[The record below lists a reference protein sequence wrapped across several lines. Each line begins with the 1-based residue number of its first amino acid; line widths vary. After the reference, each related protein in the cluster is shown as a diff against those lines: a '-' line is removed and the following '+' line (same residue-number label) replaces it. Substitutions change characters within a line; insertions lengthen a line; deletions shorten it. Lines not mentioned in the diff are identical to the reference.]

1 MGASYLYDTKNKIKS
16 LLFFLFSSIIRV
28 YIQIAKEKRTLMVN
42 LKEADER
49 KYLNEVQEKL
59 ELALEQI
66 IQQVDNYSK
75 EILEIKRYMYENA
88 AQLDPAEK
96 AANRIAVSDGVTF
109 GEKAIKER
117 ERLQK
122 LIQSPYFGRIDFREA
137 QKNADE
143 VFYIGVHSFID
154 PVTSRPV
161 IFDWR
166 APISSMFYDFE
177 IGEAFYV
184 APMGKIE
191 GMLTRKRQYRIR
203 KKQMEYMIESS
214 LNIGD
219 DILQKELSQNSDD
232 KMKNIVATIQR
243 EQNAIIRN
251 EAAKVLIIQGAA
263 GSGKTSIALHRVA
276 FLLYRYKDTLTSNN
290 VAIISPNR
298 VFGNYISNVLP
309 ELGEENILELSF
321 EDIATNMLGTKY
333 KHQTFSEQVES
344 LLADENSKT
353 IERIKFKAT
362 TDFAAQLQAY
372 LEDADENYFVPTD
385 ITLGDFYV
393 SKEALLSSYHALKR
407 LPIKNRLRKMAD
419 NLIEKYKRENDKKLD
434 AAISRQIRNSIE
446 KMFQFTDVLSLYQ
459 NFYHYIGREDLF
471 YAIKKN
477 VFEFCDVY
485 PLVYVKMFFEE
496 SEQKYK
502 KIQHLLVDEMQDY
515 TPIQYVVLSKMFS
528 CKMTILGDSYQSV
541 NPYSSSSVEKIQPYF
556 AGCSSAE
563 LCKSYRSTIEITKFT
578 QKILE
583 NKKLIPIERHGDM
596 PTITACQTQE
606 EQTEKIRH
614 LIEDFRKSEY
624 ASLGIICKSQAQ
636 ATVLFEQLH
645 SVYENIALL
654 DFESDVFQ
662 EGIVITSVH
671 MSKGLEFDQV
681 IVPDVSDILYKTPLE
696 RSLLYIA
703 CTRAMHKLDLV
714 CCGKTTT
721 FLD

>member
-1 MGASYLYDTKNKIKS
+1 MFNQTEIEERSYLGKI
-16 LLFFLFSSIIRV
+16 
-28 YIQIAKEKRTLMVN
+28 Q
-42 LKEADER
+42 D
-49 KYLNEVQEKL
+49 KL
-59 ELALEQI
+59 EIALEQI
-66 IQQVDNYSK
+66 VQRADNYYK
-75 EILEIKRYMYENA
+75 EVLEIKRYMYENA
-88 AQLDPAEK
+88 DQLDMAEK
-96 AANRIAVSDGVTF
+96 AANRIAVSEGINF
-109 GEKAIKER
+109 GEKTIKER

-122 LIQSPYFGRIDFREA
+122 LIQSPYFGRIDFCGA
-137 QKNADE
+137 QKEAEE

-154 PVTSRPV
+154 SATSSPV

-166 APISSMFYDFE
+166 APVSSMFYDFE
-177 IGEAFYV
+177 NGDAFYMTPV
-184 APMGKIE
+184 GKTE
-191 GMLTRKRQYRIR
+191 GILTRKRQYRIR
-203 KKQMEYMIESS
+203 QRQMEYMIESS

-243 EQNAIIRN
+243 EQNTIIRN
-251 EAAKVLIIQGAA
+251 ETAKVLIIQGAA

-290 VAIISPNR
+290 IAIISPNK
-298 VFGNYISNVLP
+298 VFGNYISSVLP

-321 EDIATNMLGTKY
+321 EDIVTNIFGTKY

-344 LLADENSKT
+344 LLVEEDSKT

-362 TDFAAQLQAY
+362 TDFVAQLQAY
-372 LEDADENYFVPTD
+372 LENADENYFVPTD
-385 ITLGDFYV
+385 ITLDDFNV
-393 SKEALLSSYHALKR
+393 SKEGLLSSYHALKR
-407 LPIKNRLRKMAD
+407 LPIKNRLRKIAD
-419 NLIEKYKRENDKKLD
+419 NLIERYKQENDKKLD
-434 AAISRQIRNSIE
+434 ASISRQIRNSIE

-477 VFEFCDVY
+477 TFEFCDVY

-515 TPIQYVVLSKMFS
+515 TPIQYAVLSKMFS

-556 AGCSSAE
+556 AGCCSAE

-583 NKKLIPIERHGDM
+583 NKKLIPIERHGDI
-596 PTITACQTQE
+596 PSVTVCQTQE
-606 EQTEKIRH
+606 EQIEKIVC
-614 LIEDFRKSEY
+614 LIEEFKKSEY
-624 ASLGIICKSQAQ
+624 TSLGIICKSQIQ
-636 ATVLFEQLH
+636 AAVLFEQFH
-645 SVYENIALL
+645 SIYENIALL
-654 DFESDVFQ
+654 DFESDIFQ

-703 CTRAMHKLDLV
+703 CTRAMHKLDL
-714 CCGKTTT
+714 TMH
-721 FLD
+721 